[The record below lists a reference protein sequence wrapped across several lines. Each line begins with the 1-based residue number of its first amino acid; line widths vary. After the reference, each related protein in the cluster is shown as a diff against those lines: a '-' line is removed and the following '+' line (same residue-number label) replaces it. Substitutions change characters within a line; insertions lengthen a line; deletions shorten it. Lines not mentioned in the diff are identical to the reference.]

1 MNYKKI
7 TRKKIYEEV
16 ADILLEMIK
25 EGQLKPGDQLDSVQ
39 ELAINFQVGRSA
51 IREALTSLRA
61 MGLIEMRQG
70 EGTFVKT
77 FTADNLAYPIQSAM
91 LMTNKNIQELLEVR
105 QILETG
111 IVASAAQ
118 KRTAEDL
125 EVMRVHLKEMINH
138 TKNSDLGERADLA
151 FHLAI
156 AKAADNVLLSTLM
169 QHVSD
174 LMSES
179 MRETR
184 RICLYDEKQTLDLLN
199 EQHHLI
205 YKQIEAQDSEAAAK
219 AMKSH
224 LQFVESVLAQ
234 YIQEEND

>member
-25 EGQLKPGDQLDSVQ
+25 DGQLKPGDQLDSVQ
-39 ELAINFQVGRSA
+39 ELAVNFQVGRSA

-77 FTADNLAYPIQSAM
+77 FTADNLAYPIQSAI
-91 LMTNKNIQELLEVR
+91 LMTDKNIQELLEVR

-125 EVMRVHLKEMINH
+125 EVMRVHLMEMINH
-138 TKNSDLGERADLA
+138 KKNSDLGERADLA

-156 AKAADNVLLSTLM
+156 AKAANNVLLSTLM
-169 QHVSD
+169 QHVSH

-184 RICLYDEKQTLDLLN
+184 RICLYDEKKTLDLLN

-205 YKQIEAQDSEAAAK
+205 YKQIEAQDAEGAAK
-219 AMKSH
+219 AMKAH

>member
-25 EGQLKPGDQLDSVQ
+25 DGQLKPGDQLDSVQ
-39 ELAINFQVGRSA
+39 ELAVNFQVGRSA

-77 FTADNLAYPIQSAM
+77 FTADNLAYPIQSAI
-91 LMTNKNIQELLEVR
+91 LMTDKNIQELLEVR

-125 EVMRVHLKEMINH
+125 EVMRVHLMEMINH
-138 TKNSDLGERADLA
+138 KKNSDLGERADLA

-156 AKAADNVLLSTLM
+156 AKAANNVLLSTLM
-169 QHVSD
+169 QHVSY

-184 RICLYDEKQTLDLLN
+184 RICLYDEKKTLDLLN

-205 YKQIEAQDSEAAAK
+205 YKQIEAQDAEGAAK
-219 AMKSH
+219 AMKAH